1 MVEDLQQEAA
11 KTYLVSPIFQT
22 LEVDISSRQVE
33 AGAVEEVLIFSP
45 RSSIQIKAEGDQ
57 VGRQQDGDIAIR
69 ESAQSPAKQQG
80 RDGRMR
86 ATG

>member
-57 VGRQQDGDIAIR
+57 VLLGSVGDKVEHILRPLMRQPNYIKEIF
-69 ESAQSPAKQQG
+69 SL
-80 RDGRMR
+80 
-86 ATG
+86 